1 MVYEKFKNEIMYRM
15 MKQEIHLDVMI
26 ADFIELIQDDPRISP
41 AHVSLFLAIINTY
54 KKQEGKIPVTIF
66 RKYITK
72 QAKISPSTFHRC
84 INDLND
90 FGYVKYMPSY
100 SSEAGSC
107 VYISKLSS

>member
-1 MVYEKFKNEIMYRM
+1 MNRAMDLSI
-15 MKQEIHLDVMI
+15 MI

-54 KKQEGKIPVTIF
+54 EKQKGKMPVTIF
-66 RKYITK
+66 KKHITK

-84 INDLND
+84 INDLNN
-90 FGYVKYMPSY
+90 FRYIRYIPSY
-100 SSEAGSC
+100 SSVKGSY